1 MKNGHKILRPIPE
14 RQMAPAARI
23 ALRAHRVATRKKRA
37 ELRRLNL
44 PVIVWKNGKVHAV
57 PA

>member
-1 MKNGHKILRPIPE
+1 MKNGNGFRSIGASE
-14 RQMAPAARI
+14 APDWARV
-23 ALRAHRVATRKKRA
+23 ALRAHRAATRKKRV